1 MTASGTDIGF
11 GAKLKW
17 LIVEESGMSLDYE
30 RECDAFEWNIPAD
43 YALPSVLED
52 HAESFGDRLAVRYRD
67 ADGGEAERTFGEVR
81 DDANR
86 FAAALADLG
95 VGEGDRVM
103 HLFPRHPDAFA
114 VQIGALARGAILV
127 PCSSMLKPNDIAFRA
142 NDCQADTIVVH
153 ADLTDMVEP
162 VLDETPSDASVR
174 DASDSES
181 SSETPLETVIVLDDE
196 GDASGTAD
204 REGWHAYADLVDGRD
219 PDHEGPD
226 LGASDPMSINYT
238 SGTTGKPKP
247 VLHRHR
253 WLYCFERINGPYW
266 WGVDRDTD
274 FSDELLWA
282 TTGTGWAKWFWSPV
296 GVALT
301 TGAPQ
306 FLYEGEFDPETFL
319 DLMAEEEV
327 TRLCAV
333 PTQYRL
339 FTQTDLA
346 DYDLALT
353 EAVSAGEPLNREPI
367 RAFEDAVGVTPRDGY
382 GQTETVALVTNYPGI
397 DVKPGSMGKPAPG
410 VGTTILDVAE
420 ETEAEPGET
429 GEIAVPVDS
438 PAIFD
443 GYYEQPKRDRET
455 FRVRA
460 SEASA
465 GSEGDSSSG
474 ADYYRTGDLARRDED
489 GYFFFEGRADDII
502 ISAGYRIGPFEV
514 EDALVDHEAVAEAA
528 AVASPHEERG
538 NVVKA
543 YVVLADGY
551 EGSDDLID
559 DLQSYMKAETA
570 PYKYPRRIEFVD
582 ELPKTSSGKIRRI
595 ELREAEQRQFGE

>member
-1 MTASGTDIGF
+1 MA
-11 GAKLKW
+11 
-17 LIVEESGMSLDYE
+17 LDYE
-30 RECDAFEWNIPAD
+30 RECDAFEWDVPEDYAIPA
-43 YALPSVLED
+43 VLDD
-52 HAESFGDRLAVRYRD
+52 HAEAFGDRLAVRYRD
-67 ADGGEAERTFGEVR
+67 EDGGEAERTYGEVR
-81 DDANR
+81 DGAHR
-86 FAAALADLG
+86 FASALADLG
-95 VGEGDRVM
+95 VEKGDRVM

-114 VQIGALARGAILV
+114 VQVGALARGALLV
-127 PCSSMLKPNDIAFRA
+127 PCSSMLKPKDIAFRA
-142 NDCQADTIVVH
+142 NDCEADTVVVH
-153 ADLTDMVEP
+153 ATLTEMVEP
-162 VLDETPSDASVR
+162 ALD
-174 DASDSES
+174 
-181 SSETPLETVIVLDDE
+181 ETPLETVIVLDTED
-196 GDASGTAD
+196 GGGATD
-204 REGWHAYADLVDGRD
+204 REGWHAYADLVDCRAAAHD
-219 PDHEGPD
+219 GPA

-238 SGTTGKPKP
+238 SGTTGRPKP

-266 WGVDRDTD
+266 WGVDRDAD

-319 DLMAEEEV
+319 DLMAEEGV

-333 PTQYRL
+333 PTQYRM
-339 FTQTDLA
+339 FTQADLA

-397 DVKPGSMGKPAPG
+397 DVKPGSMGRPAPG
-410 VGTTILDVAE
+410 VGTTVLDVDE
-420 ETEAEPGET
+420 ETEVEAGET

-438 PAIFD
+438 PAVFD
-443 GYYEQPKRDRET
+443 GYYEQPERDRET
-455 FRVRA
+455 VRVRA

-465 GSEGDSSSG
+465 GSEGGTSSG
-474 ADYYRTGDLARRDED
+474 RDYYRTGDLARRDEE

-514 EDALVDHEAVAEAA
+514 EDALVDHDAVAAAA

-538 NVVKA
+538 DVVKA
-543 YVVLADGY
+543 YVVLADGR
-551 EGSDDLID
+551 EGSDELVD
-559 DLQSYMKAETA
+559 DLQRYMKAETA
-570 PYKYPRRIEFVD
+570 PYKYPRRIEFVE

-595 ELREAEQRQFGE
+595 ELRESERERFGQ